1 MPEVHVS
8 VGTGLWMLRARTVY
22 FTLQLCLVLAL
33 CHHFIVCA
41 SQTPFWSS
49 SDCWSSQI
57 CCFAFSNPCLTTLR
71 DLHLSRLVLWCALRR
86 GKAACWAAW
95 GTLEVKIHLVHQ
107 ARCWTKAGTS
117 DRKLC
122 TLCSTASS
130 EGKAASSSS
139 FLPEPAALGGLC
151 HWLQVLCAA
160 GGISSGNRGT
170 EGSFWREF
178 DHKFNIK
185 HKLLFEQAKLERSHR
200 MHSAAPVQSWL
211 ILSPKWGW
219 SSGAFVGEH
228 SLLPSRCNLKRSEGE
243 MADVWRAYVQGR
255 SVLFRCPGIFVF
267 WNVFLRSSSHK
278 RKSKAL
284 PNNMLF
290 DFTSNL

>member
-1 MPEVHVS
+1 MTAEAPRFAALPFLIRASLFWETS
-8 VGTGLWMLRARTVY
+8 ISQGLCFGA
-22 FTLQLCLVLAL
+22 LQGGAKLLAEQPGAPWRWRFILCTRQDAELKLAL
-33 CHHFIVCA
+33 
-41 SQTPFWSS
+41 QTES
-49 SDCWSSQI
+49 
-57 CCFAFSNPCLTTLR
+57 FA
-71 DLHLSRLVLWCALRR
+71 H
-86 GKAACWAAW
+86 
-95 GTLEVKIHLVHQ
+95 
-107 ARCWTKAGTS
+107 
-117 DRKLC
+117 
-122 TLCSTASS
+122 CSTASS